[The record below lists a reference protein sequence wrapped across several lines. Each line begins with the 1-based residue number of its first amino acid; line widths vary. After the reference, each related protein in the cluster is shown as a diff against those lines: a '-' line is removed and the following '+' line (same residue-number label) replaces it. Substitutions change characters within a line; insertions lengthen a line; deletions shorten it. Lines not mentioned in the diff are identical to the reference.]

1 MPVCQTCCRTDPPHG
16 FYRPCR
22 WRAAVSF
29 FLLILAALILSACQ
43 RQSQPSPQDA
53 YIWQRQW
60 TPAVIR
66 AMHDSSSFVA
76 QWRVLAAEL
85 DAGGRWN
92 MAAPD
97 WRALQAATRP
107 VVLVV
112 RINGQLKDFSQT
124 DVLQQISR
132 LRAQWQ
138 AAGVTLAGIEIDH
151 DCATARL
158 PAYAEFLHALRPQ
171 MASQEI
177 LSITALP
184 TWLTSPALD
193 ALLAAADEA
202 VLQVHA
208 VMNPRQG
215 LFDAKRASGW
225 VQDFAQRTR
234 HPWRVALPTYSTRVT
249 WNARGM
255 VTAIES
261 EQATLATSDT
271 AQELMAQPQV
281 MADFVAQLERDAPA
295 GLAGVVWFRLPTGDD
310 MRAWSSATWLA
321 VLQRQALR
329 PVLQVQA
336 RTGAEAG
343 MHDVILRN
351 TGNADAVLP
360 ATVRLDQAC
369 QLADGING
377 YVLASDA
384 RGKYLKRAQN
394 GLLHAGRQRNIG
406 WIRCLDHSRLPLP
419 SPFLHVEP

>member
-1 MPVCQTCCRTDPPHG
+1 MFIFPP
-16 FYRPCR
+16 
-22 WRAAVSF
+22 AAVSPYPF
-29 FLLILAALILSACQ
+29 VRRSWLARRYSYVLLTIAALMLPACQ
-43 RQSQPSPQDA
+43 QSAKPLPQDA

-60 TPAVIR
+60 TPAVTR

-97 WRALQAATRP
+97 WPALQAAVRP

-112 RINGQLKDFSQT
+112 RINGQLKDFPQT
-124 DVLQQISR
+124 QVLQQIVH

-158 PAYAEFLHALRPQ
+158 PAYAAFLHALRQQ
-171 MASQEI
+171 MESKEV

-193 ALLAAADEA
+193 ALLVAADEA

-215 LFDAKRASGW
+215 LFDPKRASGW
-225 VQDFAQRTR
+225 MQEFAQRTR

-261 EQATLATSDT
+261 EQATLASSGA

-281 MADFVAQLERDAPA
+281 MADFVAQLERAAPA
-295 GLAGVVWFRLPTGDD
+295 GLAGVVWFRLPTDD
-310 MRAWSSATWLA
+310 DVRAWSASTWRA
-321 VLQRQALR
+321 VLTRQALR
-329 PVLQVQA
+329 PDLQVQA
-336 RTGAEAG
+336 RAAAAG
-343 MHDVILRN
+343 LHDIILSN
-351 TGNADAVLP
+351 NGNADATLP
-360 ATVRLDQAC
+360 LAVRLDQAC
-369 QLADGING
+369 PLADGING

-384 RGKYLKRAQN
+384 NGNYFKRAQD
-394 GLLHAGRQRNIG
+394 GLLRTGRQRTIG
-406 WIRCLDHSRLPLP
+406 WIRCPDNSTAPA
-419 SPFLHVEP
+419 LHVEH